1 RYFVELCYKFQVMV
15 HACRGLRAA
24 KEGLNQTVLL
34 KVLREERDSLAK
46 RLGDCEADLKRI
58 HHSYTEM
65 MNPDMAVGLENRQRH
80 KIEEQDADLSRL
92 RAEIVSLKRDH

>member
-1 RYFVELCYKFQVMV
+1 MSDLKSRVSETIAAGLSVRYSLTHAPQVMV

-34 KVLREERDSLAK
+34 KALREERDSLAK

-65 MNPDMAVGLENRQRH
+65 MNLDMAVG
-80 KIEEQDADLSRL
+80 
-92 RAEIVSLKRDH
+92 

>member
-1 RYFVELCYKFQVMV
+1 MCTATQVMV

-34 KVLREERDSLAK
+34 KALREERDALAEQ
-46 RLGDCEADLKRI
+46 LGNAETELKRI

-65 MNPDMAVGLENRQRH
+65 MTPEVAVG
-80 KIEEQDADLSRL
+80 
-92 RAEIVSLKRDH
+92 

>member
-1 RYFVELCYKFQVMV
+1 MV

-34 KVLREERDSLAK
+34 RALREERDSLSSKLVNA
-46 RLGDCEADLKRI
+46 ETELKRI

-65 MNPDMAVGLENRQRH
+65 MTPEVANG
-80 KIEEQDADLSRL
+80 
-92 RAEIVSLKRDH
+92 

>member
-1 RYFVELCYKFQVMV
+1 MV

-34 KVLREERDSLAK
+34 KALREERDSLAD
-46 RLGDCEADLKRI
+46 RLSDAETELKRI

-65 MNPDMAVGLENRQRH
+65 MTPEVAVG
-80 KIEEQDADLSRL
+80 
-92 RAEIVSLKRDH
+92 

>member
-1 RYFVELCYKFQVMV
+1 M

-34 KVLREERDSLAK
+34 KALREERDALVG
-46 RLGDCEADLKRI
+46 RLGDAETELKRI

-65 MNPDMAVGLENRQRH
+65 MTPEVAVG
-80 KIEEQDADLSRL
+80 
-92 RAEIVSLKRDH
+92 

>member
-1 RYFVELCYKFQVMV
+1 M

-34 KVLREERDSLAK
+34 KALREERDSLAE
-46 RLGDCEADLKRI
+46 RLGEAETELKKI

-65 MNPDMAVGLENRQRH
+65 MTPEVAVG
-80 KIEEQDADLSRL
+80 
-92 RAEIVSLKRDH
+92 

>member
-1 RYFVELCYKFQVMV
+1 MV

-34 KVLREERDSLAK
+34 KVLREERNSLAK
-46 RLGDCEADLKRI
+46 KLEDAEVELKRI

-65 MNPDMAVGLENRQRH
+65 MTPEVAVGCARPKSATN
-80 KIEEQDADLSRL
+80 
-92 RAEIVSLKRDH
+92 SLY